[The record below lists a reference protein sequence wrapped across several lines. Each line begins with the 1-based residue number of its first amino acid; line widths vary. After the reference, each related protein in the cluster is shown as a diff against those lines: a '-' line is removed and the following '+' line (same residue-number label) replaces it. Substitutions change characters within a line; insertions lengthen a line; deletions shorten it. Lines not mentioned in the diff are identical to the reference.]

1 MFRSLILI
9 ILLITLFQLP
19 ALENSLLPPGLPAL
33 LTDQTISPDSLYRLL
48 TGWNEY
54 PQPEKTGEFLLH
66 YNSLNDTLQAPYVIY
81 IPSGYDS
88 RQATPLLIYLHGGV
102 SRPEFSDDPLAI
114 ATGNPFTDQAEKE
127 GWLMLFPLAN
137 QYCCWWDESGMNNI
151 LQQITILK
159 SRFNVDDDRV
169 FITGFSDGASGC
181 FHLALNRPSLFASF
195 YPLNGM
201 LTVGHAVTG
210 QPVYVRN
217 LANRY
222 LRVIN
227 TDLDGLYPAAVMKK
241 ILRFALEQGAN
252 LLYRE
257 YWGIGHD
264 FQYAD
269 REIPALIADMKRHP
283 RQPLAPVLYWETSS
297 PLSGRCDW
305 LEILEPDTLEKA
317 REWHTELHLTLE
329 DNRLQFGFYD
339 DRTYSGIG
347 TRIDKVV
354 PGSVA
359 ENMGLGEGDIIIGMD
374 GLAINSIDSLLVL
387 RNARKRGDEFTLTV
401 RREEETIELEG
412 KFPETGYYEAFQ
424 YPRPSAALKA
434 SCAGN
439 EFHIETSRVRSLR
452 IYLHPEMINPDNP
465 VKIYVN
471 KDLYFAG
478 RVDFDRTF
486 IIEEFL
492 RNRDRRALFSNRID
506 IQL

>member
-1 MFRSLILI
+1 MLRSFIFSV
-9 ILLITLFQLP
+9 ILLALLNLPGLKNLPPSPVPP
-19 ALENSLLPPGLPAL
+19 ALFS
-33 LTDQTISPDSLYRLL
+33 DQTISPDSLYRLL
-48 TGWNEY
+48 ADWDEY
-54 PQPEKTGEFLLH
+54 PQPEKTGEFLLA
-66 YNSLNDTLQAPYVIY
+66 YNSINDTLQAPYVIY
-81 IPSGYDS
+81 IPSGYDP

-102 SRPEFSDDPLAI
+102 SRPEFYHDPLELAVS
-114 ATGNPFTDQAEKE
+114 NPFTDYAEKE

-137 QYCCWWDESGMNNI
+137 QDCCWWDDSGMDNI
-151 LQQITILK
+151 QQQIFILK

-217 LANRY
+217 LSNRY

-227 TDLDGLYPAAVMKK
+227 TDLDGLYPAAVMRK
-241 ILRFALEQGAN
+241 ILQFTLEHGAN

-269 REIPALIADMKRHP
+269 REIPALIADMKLHP
-283 RQPLAPVLYWETSS
+283 RQTLAPVLYWESS
-297 PLSGRCDW
+297 SRQSGRCDW
-305 LEILEPDTLEKA
+305 LEILEPDTLEQAKA
-317 REWHTELHLTLE
+317 WHTQPNLTLE

-339 DRTYSGIG
+339 DRTFTGKG
-347 TRIDKVV
+347 ARIEKVV

-359 ENMGLGEGDIIIGMD
+359 ENMGLQEGDIIIGMD
-374 GLAINSIDSLLVL
+374 GIPVNSIDSLLVL

-401 RREEETIELEG
+401 LRREEEMELQG

-424 YPRPSAALKA
+424 YPLPSAAIKA
-434 SCAGN
+434 SCSGN
-439 EFHIETSRVRSLR
+439 EFHLETSRVGSIR
-452 IYLHPEMINPDNP
+452 IYLHPDMINPDIP
-465 VKIYVN
+465 VRIFVN
-471 KDLYFAG
+471 DILYFDDKI
-478 RVDFDRTF
+478 DFDRDF
-486 IIEEFL
+486 IREEFFKKY
-492 RNRDRRALFSNRID
+492 DRKALFFNRID
-506 IQL
+506 IKI